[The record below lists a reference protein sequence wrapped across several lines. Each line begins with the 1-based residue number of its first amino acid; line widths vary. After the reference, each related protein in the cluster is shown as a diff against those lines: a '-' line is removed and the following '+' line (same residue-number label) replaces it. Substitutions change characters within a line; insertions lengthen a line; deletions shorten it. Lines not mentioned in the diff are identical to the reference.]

1 MKKTLKKLPLIIVLL
16 LAACIYY
23 YVTIPAF
30 NIHSTGTWMFL
41 ICGWAV
47 IVLLFSWR
55 KIRFTKG
62 GKLEYE
68 KEKGFTFAKLGF
80 GILGS

>member
-1 MKKTLKKLPLIIVLL
+1 MKKSLKKLPLIILIL

-30 NIHSTGTWMFL
+30 NIHATGTWMFL

-47 IVLLFSWR
+47 IVLLISWR
-55 KIRFTKG
+55 
-62 GKLEYE
+62 
-68 KEKGFTFAKLGF
+68 
-80 GILGS
+80 